1 MNFSGTSYLSPKK
14 NEAMNLNENLK
25 MRNDIMKRN
34 MKIGIYLII
43 SLMLFMVEFTEL
55 NLIALTYYVFALLNL
70 YNAVRL
76 ANKYNKST

>member
-1 MNFSGTSYLSPKK
+1 
-14 NEAMNLNENLK
+14 
-25 MRNDIMKRN
+25 MKRN
-34 MKIGIYLII
+34 MKIGLYFGI

-55 NLIALTYYVFALLNL
+55 NLIALTYYGFALFNL